1 MTILPKFFL
10 QSLSGSCISIIA
22 PYIKTTHGYSIDD
35 GAIYLAESH
44 DLPEIPSY
52 MFCEE
57 VCSTSEPENNII
69 KEISNLHTVLI

>member
-1 MTILPKFFL
+1 MDTVSMMVL
-10 QSLSGSCISIIA
+10 
-22 PYIKTTHGYSIDD
+22 H
-35 GAIYLAESH
+35 LAESH

-52 MFCEE
+52 MFYEE